1 MMDKYDIDEA
11 LRRAVTRIIRRGIR
25 LGEKKGR
32 VITIARSASADPIDI
47 RELNPDTVVGAER
60 LRDFVKGKKNFYT
73 FAGLG
78 KLSEPNRIHWTALNR
93 PLHQRILLSWLVLF
107 AMMLRAGRLKNSL
120 YRRAGVTIGK
130 DTEIMQACWID
141 QFCPELI
148 SIGDNTLVGAFCK
161 ITSHAYEGAG
171 KFRVGLVRIGDNCI
185 LASGVAMGAIRIGD
199 GTRVLP
205 NTTLSPYFA
214 RLHKNSIVSALPPS
228 VTRTEDRGRKAEDG
242 GRKAEDGGRKTE
254 DGGRKTED
262 GGRKTEDG
270 GRKAEDG

>member
-1 MMDKYDIDEA
+1 MTDKHDIDDA
-11 LRRAVTRIIRRGIR
+11 LRKAVTRIIRRATR

-47 RELNPDTVVGAER
+47 RELNPDTPAGADR
-60 LRDFVKGKKNFYT
+60 LRTFLKSKTNFYT

-78 KLSEPNRIHWTALNR
+78 KISESNRIHWTSLNR
-93 PLHQRILLSWLVLF
+93 PLCKRFLLSWLVLF
-107 AMMLRAGRLKNSL
+107 AMVLRAGRFKNSL
-120 YRRAGVTIGK
+120 YRLAGVKLGK
-130 DTEIMQACWID
+130 DTEIMQACWLD

-185 LASGVAMGAIRIGD
+185 LASGVSMGAIRIGD

-214 RLHKNSIVSALPPS
+214 RLHKDSIVTASAPT
-228 VTRTEDRGRKAEDG
+228 VTRETKG
-242 GRKAEDGGRKTE
+242 GMLDT
-254 DGGRKTED
+254 
-262 GGRKTEDG
+262 
-270 GRKAEDG
+270 

>member
-1 MMDKYDIDEA
+1 MADKFDVDDA
-11 LRRAVTRIIRRGIR
+11 LRKAVTRIIRRGVR

-47 RELNPDTVVGAER
+47 RELNPDTPAGADR
-60 LRDFVKGKKNFYT
+60 LRDFLKGRTNFYT

-78 KLSEPNRIHWTALNR
+78 RLSEKNRIHWTALNR
-93 PLHQRILLSWLVLF
+93 PLYQRFLLSWLVLF
-107 AMMLRAGRLKNSL
+107 AMLLRAGRFKNRL
-120 YRRAGVTIGK
+120 YRLAGVTIGK

-148 SIGDNTLVGAFCK
+148 EIGDNSLIGAFCK

-185 LASGVAMGAIRIGD
+185 LASGVSMGAIRIGD

-205 NTTLSPYFA
+205 NTTLSPFFA
-214 RLHKNSIVSALPPS
+214 RLHKDSIVASSAPT
-228 VTRTEDRGRKAEDG
+228 VTRETKGR
-242 GRKAEDGGRKTE
+242 
-254 DGGRKTED
+254 
-262 GGRKTEDG
+262 
-270 GRKAEDG
+270 